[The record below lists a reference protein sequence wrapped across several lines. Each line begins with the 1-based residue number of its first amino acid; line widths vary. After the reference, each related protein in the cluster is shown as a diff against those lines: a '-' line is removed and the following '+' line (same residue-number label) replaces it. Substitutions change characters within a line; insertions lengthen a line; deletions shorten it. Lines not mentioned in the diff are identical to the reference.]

1 MFQSSPMDIGK
12 QKEGEQTVL
21 VEIESI
27 QFLLRVNPFK
37 GHYIVAIAQ
46 LRFKKLED
54 VRHYTCNQR
63 N

>member
-1 MFQSSPMDIGK
+1 MSLILGKNQKIKTNMFQSSPMDIGK

-37 GHYIVAIAQ
+37 GHYIVAIA
-46 LRFKKLED
+46 
-54 VRHYTCNQR
+54 
-63 N
+63 

>member
-27 QFLLRVNPFK
+27 QFLLRANPFK
-37 GHYIVAIAQ
+37 GHYIVAIA
-46 LRFKKLED
+46 
-54 VRHYTCNQR
+54 
-63 N
+63 